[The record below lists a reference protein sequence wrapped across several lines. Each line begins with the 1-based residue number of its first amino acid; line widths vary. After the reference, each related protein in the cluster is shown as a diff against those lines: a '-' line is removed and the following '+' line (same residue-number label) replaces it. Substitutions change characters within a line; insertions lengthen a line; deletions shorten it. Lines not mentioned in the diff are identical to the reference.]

1 MTYYTAS
8 ELRQR
13 AGGLTASAAQSE
25 LSRLSKAAVGNFDVF
40 LSHSFRDAVLI
51 LGLKRV
57 LEADASAS
65 TSTGSRTLSWTGP
78 R

>member
-1 MTYYTAS
+1 MTYYTAT
-8 ELRQR
+8 ELRQG
-13 AGGLTASAAQSE
+13 AGGLTASAAQLE
-25 LSRLSKAAVGNFDVF
+25 LSRLSKTAVGSFDVF

-57 LEADASAS
+57 LELMASAS
-65 TSTGSRTLSWTGP
+65 TWTGSTTLNWTGA